1 MFTFAC
7 ASVEG
12 LTLNQKRE
20 TIKALRES
28 IKAEVASRRI
38 AKVALK
44 ADKIAAQEAKKA
56 QRLAKQLQRIAK
68 LEAKLAAL
76 KNPVGTKAVKA
87 NRKPGAVKITKFQ
100 AEAREANEL
109 AAKMAAKRK
118 SA

>member
-20 TIKALRES
+20 TIAALRAS
-28 IKAEVASRRI
+28 IKEEVATRKTLRVLAAE
-38 AKVALK
+38 AKANERLAK
-44 ADKIAAQEAKKA
+44 SLARDAKKA
-56 QRLAKQLQRIAK
+56 ERIAK
-68 LEAKLAAL
+68 LEAKLSAL

>member
-28 IKAEVASRRI
+28 IKAEVAARRASKI
-38 AKVALK
+38 LLK
-44 ADKIAAQEAKKA
+44 ADKAAAREAKKA
-56 QRLAKQLQRIAK
+56 ERIAK
-68 LEAKLAAL
+68 LEAKIAAL

-87 NRKPGAVKITKFQ
+87 NRKPGPVTITKFQ
-100 AEAREANEL
+100 KEAREANEIAL
-109 AAKMAAKRK
+109 KIAAKKK